1 MKKNIDHSFVLT
13 FEDGWLGLPHDT
25 HPSIIVLLLSILSF
39 FSPLYVY
46 IYIYIFFFFKYKKD
60 LNPG

>member
-13 FEDGWLGLPHDT
+13 FEDGGLGLPHDT

-39 FSPLYVY
+39 FFSFIY
-46 IYIYIFFFFKYKKD
+46 IYIYIFFKYKKD

>member
-1 MKKNIDHSFVLT
+1 MKKDRDHSFVLT

-39 FSPLYVY
+39 FSR
-46 IYIYIFFFFKYKKD
+46 FFNKYK
-60 LNPG
+60 

>member
-39 FSPLYVY
+39 FFLLFIY
-46 IYIYIFFFFKYKKD
+46 IYIYIFFFKYKKD